1 MEVGDDRLNFLD
13 VTVIRNN
20 ELIEF
25 NWYHK
30 PTFSGRYLNFWSQHP
45 VSEDSKDDN
54 LNRQGSFRKLVPGSN
69 HGDSPLGM
77 SAKMIDRSI
86 VWQIN
91 KQRAIFSQEYN
102 ILSE

>member
-45 VSEDSKDDN
+45 ISQKINTIAGLIDRIVLFSNFKFHLDN
-54 LNRQGSFRKLVPGSN
+54 LCFIIKVLLEN
-69 HGDSPLGM
+69 DYPLNF
-77 SAKMIDRSI
+77 
-86 VWQIN
+86 VFENIN
-91 KQRAIFSQEYN
+91 NQAFQEW
-102 ILSE
+102 I